1 MKIHNVIKRGVAVQ
15 LLLIPVLTAYSQDYL
30 RGDPPHVAIRKIQKR
45 HADFKRN
52 EMVEESSPVTF
63 LGVHTTMLDPTVSA
77 QLGLPPGMGLTTRYV
92 VPESPAEE
100 AGLQAHDILRKL
112 DDQILIHP
120 YQLRVLIR
128 TRNEG
133 DKVVFTVLRAG
144 EEINLQAELVMREPA
159 TYRRRGDFGLW
170 YEAPDTQG
178 SHGVMRAIPVPD
190 SPTDYTYFDHDIRL
204 FSNDPDEFEKKI
216 GSIARHS
223 LNEAVEEIRRVEDRL
238 EGRKTII
245 KMRNKNILFKDKD
258 GVITLTTKD
267 GNRHLIAK
275 DTEGNEVFNGPINS
289 PEERNQLPETIR
301 RKLSELEGTGDI
313 DLSTEPGEIRIIG
326 PHSRGD
332 VI

>member
-1 MKIHNVIKRGVAVQ
+1 MKKYDAIKRGVAVQ
-15 LLLIPVLTAYSQDYL
+15 LFLIPVLTAYAQDYI
-30 RGDPPHVAIRKIQKR
+30 RGGPPHVAIRKIER
-45 HADFKRN
+45 HDGDFLRG
-52 EMVEESSPVTF
+52 ESVEESGPMTF
-63 LGVHTTMLDPTVSA
+63 LGIHTTLLDSTVSA
-77 QLGLPPGMGLTTRYV
+77 QLGLPQGMGLTVRYV

-133 DKVVFTVLRAG
+133 DKVEFTVLRAG
-144 EEINLQAELVMREPA
+144 EEISLQAELVMREPEK
-159 TYRRRGDFGLW
+159 YRRRGDLGLW
-170 YEAPDTQG
+170 FESSDRQG

-190 SPTDYTYFDHDIRL
+190 SPADYTYFDHDIRL
-204 FSNDPDEFEKKI
+204 FSGDRDDFEKRI

-245 KMRNKNILFKDKD
+245 KMRNKNIVFKDKD
-258 GVITLTTKD
+258 GVVTLTTKD
-267 GNRHLIAK
+267 GNRHLTAK
-275 DTEGNEVFNGPINS
+275 DSDGNEVFNGPINS
-289 PEERNQLPETIR
+289 PEERDQLPETIR
-301 RKLSELEGTGDI
+301 GKLRELEETGDI

-326 PHSRGD
+326 AHSRAD